1 MGYNN
6 QIAKW
11 CTHPHEIKWLV
22 REQKRIS
29 QYEECELRTNDQGQK
44 ALFYTKGFW
53 QSEGPNNDLK
63 WHENKHKS
71 NN

>member
-6 QIAKW
+6 QITKW

-44 ALFYTKGFW
+44 ALFYTI
-53 QSEGPNNDLK
+53 
-63 WHENKHKS
+63 
-71 NN
+71 